1 MKIIAFNGSPHEKGT
16 TSAGL
21 SLVCGELREAG
32 VEVEALHV
40 GGKAIHGCMG
50 CGKCHRDGLC
60 AIKDDGVNEYIAKVR
75 LADGIVLASPVYYG
89 SIAGGFKCLLDRMF
103 FAGLNLL
110 YKPAAALVVTR
121 RSGAIAVYHQL
132 CNYLTLAGTILTPTV
147 YWNNI
152 HGSNAEETQ
161 QDREGM
167 YTMKCIGRNMAWLLN
182 ALDAGKKTT
191 PLPDLGP
198 RVWTNFI
205 H

>member
-21 SLVCGELREAG
+21 SLVCEELRNAG
-32 VEVEALHV
+32 VEVETLHV
-40 GGKAIHGCMG
+40 GSKAIHGCIG
-50 CGKCHRDGLC
+50 CGKCQRDGLC
-60 AIKDDGVNEYIAKVR
+60 IIKNDGVNEYIEKTR
-75 LADGIVLASPVYYG
+75 LADGIILASPVYYG
-89 SIAGGFKCLLDRMF
+89 GIAGGFKCLLDRMF
-103 FAGLNLL
+103 FVGLNLL

-132 CNYLTLAGTILTPTV
+132 CNYLTLAGAVLTPTV

-152 HGSNAEETQ
+152 HGTNAEETR
-161 QDREGM
+161 QDGEGM
-167 YTMKCIGRNMAWLLN
+167 YTMRCIGRNMAWLLN
-182 ALDAGKKTT
+182 ALDAGKKTA

>member
-1 MKIIAFNGSPHEKGT
+1 MKIVAFNGSPHGKGT

-21 SLVCGELREAG
+21 SLVCEELENAN

-60 AIKDDGVNEYIAKVR
+60 AIKDDSVNEYIEKVR
-75 LADGIVLASPVYYG
+75 LADGIILASPVYYG
-89 SIAGGFKCLLDRMF
+89 GIAGGFKCLLDRMF
-103 FAGLNLL
+103 FTGLNLF

-121 RSGAIAVYHQL
+121 RSGAVATYHQL

-147 YWNNI
+147 YWNNLY
-152 HGSNAEETQ
+152 GASAEDTW
-161 QDREGM
+161 QDGEGI
-167 YTMKCIGRNMAWLLN
+167 YTMRCIGRNMAWLLN
-182 ALDAGKKTT
+182 ALDAGKKTA